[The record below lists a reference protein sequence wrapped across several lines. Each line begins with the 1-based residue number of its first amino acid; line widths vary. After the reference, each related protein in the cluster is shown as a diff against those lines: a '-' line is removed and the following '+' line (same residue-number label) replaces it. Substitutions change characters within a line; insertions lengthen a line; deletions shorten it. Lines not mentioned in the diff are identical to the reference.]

1 MIGKTIGSYRIID
14 KIGHGGMGV
23 VYKAVDVR
31 LDRTVAL
38 KLLPGH
44 LSGSKAD
51 KERFL
56 QEARAAS
63 ALDHPNICTIYE
75 INETADGT
83 LYIAMGYYDGET
95 LRERIARSPIP
106 FEEALQIAFDIARG
120 LERAHENNITHRDM
134 KPANVILG
142 RRGETKIIDFGVAKL
157 ARSTGL
163 TKTGSTIG
171 TVAYMSPEQ
180 ARGERVD
187 TRSDIWAWGVI
198 LYEMI
203 AGIRPFAGDFEQ
215 AIVYFILN
223 EDPVP
228 LRTRCPDAP
237 PEIAKIVSRALNK
250 DPGARYQGMSQVI
263 ADLRPLVV
271 GDLSTSPLAVGNHRR
286 PGKKV
291 VVTAG
296 IVVGVA
302 AIVAGALWF
311 SRQKMT
317 ADGEVHSVAARDI
330 GSGTEDHPA
339 VAPPIDSVRAD
350 APPEHADAAQTPA
363 KPAVPEPAT
372 SKTTDAVPTPA
383 PVKSGKTGSTSE
395 PQTNAGAGGPG
406 QDAAA
411 AAEVEQQAAAA
422 RAAEQRALETQLAQA
437 RTEMG
442 AARDAC
448 PADASVF
455 PSYASAAAAAAQA
468 ASSTNDPAAGAS
480 HYRDAMDL
488 YRRAA
493 TERADAEKDIRAL
506 IEQYR
511 AALEDENA
519 GSLAALHDR
528 MASSEKTKWENFFA
542 SVDHVKASMVPGA
555 VRFDDKGAASTVEVG
570 LVYQGA
576 GGGTASYEWKMRFVN
591 KSDRWFVS
599 GIQQTVH

>member
-75 INETADGT
+75 INETAEGT

-95 LRERIARSPIP
+95 LRDRIARGPIP
-106 FEEALQIAFDIARG
+106 IEEALHIAFDIARG

-237 PEIAKIVSRALNK
+237 PEIAKIVSRALHK

-271 GDLSTSPLAVGNHRR
+271 GELSTASLAVGHHRR
-286 PGKKV
+286 SGKKKML
-291 VVTAG
+291 VT
-296 IVVGVA
+296 A
-302 AIVAGALWF
+302 AIVAGVAVIAAGALWF
-311 SRQKMT
+311 SREKMA
-317 ADGEVHSVAARDI
+317 ADGDVHSVAARDI
-330 GSGTEDHPA
+330 GSGSADHPA
-339 VAPPIDSVRAD
+339 VALPVDSVRVQPVAD
-350 APPEHADAAQTPA
+350 VASENAVSTPPPA
-363 KPAVPEPAT
+363 TPAVPEPAR
-372 SKTTDAVPTPA
+372 SKARDAGVAAVETASHATPPKA
-383 PVKSGKTGSTSE
+383 E
-395 PQTNAGAGGPG
+395 AAGAEPES
-406 QDAAA
+406 AATLQTQQEA
-411 AAEVEQQAAAA
+411 ATTRVT
-422 RAAEQRALETQLAQA
+422 EQRALEARLAQA
-437 RTEMG
+437 RTEMN

-455 PSYASAAAAAAQA
+455 PSYASADAAAAEA
-468 ASSTNDPAAGAS
+468 ASSAGDPAAGVS
-480 HYRDAMDL
+480 RYHDATGL

-511 AALEDENA
+511 AALDNENA
-519 GSLAALHDR
+519 ALLAALHDK
-528 MASSEKTKWENFFA
+528 MPASEKTKWENFFA
-542 SVDHVKASMVPGA
+542 SVDHVKATMVPGA

-591 KSDRWFVS
+591 KSDRWLVS